1 MVYIEIA
8 QPERLKPT
16 SLSKLSAFVSF
27 EYDSNL
33 VSIIKSMGTRVYI
46 PDKKTW
52 EIPESAVP
60 MLMSRLRDYDVL
72 LRGEMRHETPES
84 HAQLP
89 SGFVFTT
96 KPYKHQMEG
105 VIYGLEHESFLLG
118 DDQGLG
124 KALSLSTLIYT
135 PTGAKTIKDIEVG
148 DKVFDDEGNIQTV
161 SNVYNHTDVQMYDIT
176 FSDGVVIRCCKDH
189 LWGIIDQGKYK
200 VVDTNWFLKEN
211 HLGVRRADALR
222 NKTNWNYYIPLCKPV
237 NFEVQDLPLDP
248 YLVGCLL
255 GDGSITG
262 TSVGFTTSDDFIVQ
276 ELNKILYPDYTLK
289 SSDSMQSIDY
299 NIIKTEMNE
308 DFGNPRKVNKIR
320 KALEDMAL
328 MGTNSH
334 SKFIPD
340 IFKFNSVE
348 NRISILQGLMDTDGY
363 ASEDNLTQ
371 YTTVSERLKD
381 DVRFLVESLG
391 GMARVSECDGAY
403 TLTIQLYDPTILF
416 RLPRKLNR
424 VKKRKFKPHRNIVK
438 IEEAGREDAKCISVT
453 GSSELYVCEHFV
465 VTHNTKEIIDLAMC
479 RKQTDGIKHCL
490 IICGINGNKYNW
502 ADEVKIH
509 SREDSWILGTRF
521 TKRPPIKMIEGSTKD
536 KMEDLNNIPHQF
548 FWITNIETLR
558 GGSFKENQGK
568 RTVTRFPIAEKIQE
582 LCDRGIIGM
591 IAFDEAHK
599 AKNPDSQQG
608 KALLSIDCK
617 GPKIPMSGTFVLNNP
632 LDLYL
637 PLKWAGFE
645 THSFY
650 AYKQHYCKMGGFGG
664 KEIVGYKNLDELR
677 SMVSKVMLRRVK
689 GDVLDLPP
697 KVHTIEWVDA
707 YPEQKSLYKDVRD
720 QVRDNID
727 KVKVHPDPLSEMLRL
742 RQVTGYPGILSST
755 VTKSAKMDRMEEL
768 VEDEVSVGGKAI
780 IFSNWSEMTN
790 VIRHKL
796 KKYNPAYITGEV
808 GSVQRMEEKDR
819 FQNDPN
825 CKVMIGTIGA
835 LGTGFTLTAAQLVIF
850 VDEPW
855 NRGIKDQAEDRA
867 HRIGT
872 RGTVRVVTILTRDTV
887 DEGVYNLVQKKGK
900 MADLLVDGKVDGKN
914 VDNVLSYLLTF
925 GG

>member
-1 MVYIEIA
+1 MVHIEIA
-8 QPERLKPT
+8 QSERLKPT

-72 LRGEMRHETPES
+72 LRGEMHHETPES
-84 HAQLP
+84 HARLP

-124 KALSLSTLIYT
+124 K
-135 PTGAKTIKDIEVG
+135 
-148 DKVFDDEGNIQTV
+148 
-161 SNVYNHTDVQMYDIT
+161 
-176 FSDGVVIRCCKDH
+176 
-189 LWGIIDQGKYK
+189 
-200 VVDTNWFLKEN
+200 
-211 HLGVRRADALR
+211 
-222 NKTNWNYYIPLCKPV
+222 
-237 NFEVQDLPLDP
+237 
-248 YLVGCLL
+248 
-255 GDGSITG
+255 
-262 TSVGFTTSDDFIVQ
+262 
-276 ELNKILYPDYTLK
+276 
-289 SSDSMQSIDY
+289 
-299 NIIKTEMNE
+299 
-308 DFGNPRKVNKIR
+308 
-320 KALEDMAL
+320 
-328 MGTNSH
+328 
-334 SKFIPD
+334 
-340 IFKFNSVE
+340 
-348 NRISILQGLMDTDGY
+348 
-363 ASEDNLTQ
+363 
-371 YTTVSERLKD
+371 
-381 DVRFLVESLG
+381 
-391 GMARVSECDGAY
+391 
-403 TLTIQLYDPTILF
+403 
-416 RLPRKLNR
+416 
-424 VKKRKFKPHRNIVK
+424 
-438 IEEAGREDAKCISVT
+438 
-453 GSSELYVCEHFV
+453 
-465 VTHNTKEIIDLAMC
+465 TKEIIDIAMC
-479 RKQTDGIKHCL
+479 RKQTDGLKHCL

-558 GGSFKENQGK
+558 GGSFKEKQGK

-650 AYKQHYCKMGGFGG
+650 AYKQHYCTMGGFGG

-768 VEDEVSVGGKAI
+768 VEEEVLVGGKAI

-790 VIRHKL
+790 VIRNKL

-819 FQNDPN
+819 FQNDPD

-872 RGTVRVVTILTRDTV
+872 RGTVRIVTILTRDTV

-914 VDNVLSYLLTF
+914 VDNVLSYLLNF

>member
-46 PDKKTW
+46 PEKKTW

-60 MLMSRLRDYDVL
+60 MLMSRLNDYDVL

-89 SGFVFTT
+89 PGFVFTT

-124 KALSLSTLIYT
+124 K
-135 PTGAKTIKDIEVG
+135 
-148 DKVFDDEGNIQTV
+148 
-161 SNVYNHTDVQMYDIT
+161 
-176 FSDGVVIRCCKDH
+176 
-189 LWGIIDQGKYK
+189 
-200 VVDTNWFLKEN
+200 
-211 HLGVRRADALR
+211 
-222 NKTNWNYYIPLCKPV
+222 
-237 NFEVQDLPLDP
+237 
-248 YLVGCLL
+248 
-255 GDGSITG
+255 
-262 TSVGFTTSDDFIVQ
+262 
-276 ELNKILYPDYTLK
+276 
-289 SSDSMQSIDY
+289 
-299 NIIKTEMNE
+299 
-308 DFGNPRKVNKIR
+308 
-320 KALEDMAL
+320 
-328 MGTNSH
+328 
-334 SKFIPD
+334 
-340 IFKFNSVE
+340 
-348 NRISILQGLMDTDGY
+348 
-363 ASEDNLTQ
+363 
-371 YTTVSERLKD
+371 
-381 DVRFLVESLG
+381 
-391 GMARVSECDGAY
+391 
-403 TLTIQLYDPTILF
+403 
-416 RLPRKLNR
+416 
-424 VKKRKFKPHRNIVK
+424 
-438 IEEAGREDAKCISVT
+438 
-453 GSSELYVCEHFV
+453 
-465 VTHNTKEIIDLAMC
+465 TKEIIDIAMC
-479 RKQTDGIKHCL
+479 RKQTDGLKHCL

-558 GGSFKENQGK
+558 GGSFKEKQGN

-582 LCDRGIIGM
+582 LCDKGIIGM

-637 PLKWAGFE
+637 PLRWAGFE

-707 YPEQKSLYKDVRD
+707 YPEQKSLYKEVRD

-768 VEDEVSVGGKAI
+768 VEDEVAVGGKAI

>member
-46 PDKKTW
+46 PEKKTW

-60 MLMSRLRDYDVL
+60 MLMSRLNDYDVL

-89 SGFVFTT
+89 PGFVFTT

-124 KALSLSTLIYT
+124 K
-135 PTGAKTIKDIEVG
+135 
-148 DKVFDDEGNIQTV
+148 
-161 SNVYNHTDVQMYDIT
+161 
-176 FSDGVVIRCCKDH
+176 
-189 LWGIIDQGKYK
+189 
-200 VVDTNWFLKEN
+200 
-211 HLGVRRADALR
+211 
-222 NKTNWNYYIPLCKPV
+222 
-237 NFEVQDLPLDP
+237 
-248 YLVGCLL
+248 
-255 GDGSITG
+255 
-262 TSVGFTTSDDFIVQ
+262 
-276 ELNKILYPDYTLK
+276 
-289 SSDSMQSIDY
+289 
-299 NIIKTEMNE
+299 
-308 DFGNPRKVNKIR
+308 
-320 KALEDMAL
+320 
-328 MGTNSH
+328 
-334 SKFIPD
+334 
-340 IFKFNSVE
+340 
-348 NRISILQGLMDTDGY
+348 
-363 ASEDNLTQ
+363 
-371 YTTVSERLKD
+371 
-381 DVRFLVESLG
+381 
-391 GMARVSECDGAY
+391 
-403 TLTIQLYDPTILF
+403 
-416 RLPRKLNR
+416 
-424 VKKRKFKPHRNIVK
+424 
-438 IEEAGREDAKCISVT
+438 
-453 GSSELYVCEHFV
+453 
-465 VTHNTKEIIDLAMC
+465 TKEIIDIAMC
-479 RKQTDGIKHCL
+479 RKQTDGLKHCL

-558 GGSFKENQGK
+558 GGSFKEKKGN
-568 RTVTRFPIAEKIQE
+568 RTVIRFPIAEKIQE
-582 LCDRGIIGM
+582 LCDKGIIGM

-637 PLKWAGFE
+637 PLRWAGFE

-707 YPEQKSLYKDVRD
+707 YPEQKSLYKEVRD

>member
-124 KALSLSTLIYT
+124 K
-135 PTGAKTIKDIEVG
+135 
-148 DKVFDDEGNIQTV
+148 
-161 SNVYNHTDVQMYDIT
+161 
-176 FSDGVVIRCCKDH
+176 
-189 LWGIIDQGKYK
+189 
-200 VVDTNWFLKEN
+200 
-211 HLGVRRADALR
+211 
-222 NKTNWNYYIPLCKPV
+222 
-237 NFEVQDLPLDP
+237 
-248 YLVGCLL
+248 
-255 GDGSITG
+255 
-262 TSVGFTTSDDFIVQ
+262 
-276 ELNKILYPDYTLK
+276 
-289 SSDSMQSIDY
+289 
-299 NIIKTEMNE
+299 
-308 DFGNPRKVNKIR
+308 
-320 KALEDMAL
+320 
-328 MGTNSH
+328 
-334 SKFIPD
+334 
-340 IFKFNSVE
+340 
-348 NRISILQGLMDTDGY
+348 
-363 ASEDNLTQ
+363 
-371 YTTVSERLKD
+371 
-381 DVRFLVESLG
+381 
-391 GMARVSECDGAY
+391 
-403 TLTIQLYDPTILF
+403 
-416 RLPRKLNR
+416 
-424 VKKRKFKPHRNIVK
+424 
-438 IEEAGREDAKCISVT
+438 
-453 GSSELYVCEHFV
+453 
-465 VTHNTKEIIDLAMC
+465 TKEIIDLAMC
-479 RKQTDGIKHCL
+479 RKQTDGLKHCL

-536 KMEDLNNIPHQF
+536 KMEDLNNVPHQF

-558 GGSFKENQGK
+558 GGSFKEKQGK
-568 RTVTRFPIAEKIQE
+568 RTVIRFPIAEKIQE
-582 LCDRGIIGM
+582 LCDKGIIGM

-608 KALLSIDCK
+608 RALLSIDCK

-637 PLKWAGFE
+637 PLRWSGFE

-650 AYKQHYCKMGGFGG
+650 AYKQHYCTMGGFGG

-768 VEDEVSVGGKAI
+768 VEEEVSVGGKAI

-872 RGTVRVVTILTRDTV
+872 RGTVRIVTILTRDTV

>member
-60 MLMSRLRDYDVL
+60 MLMSRLHDYDVL

-124 KALSLSTLIYT
+124 K
-135 PTGAKTIKDIEVG
+135 
-148 DKVFDDEGNIQTV
+148 
-161 SNVYNHTDVQMYDIT
+161 
-176 FSDGVVIRCCKDH
+176 
-189 LWGIIDQGKYK
+189 
-200 VVDTNWFLKEN
+200 
-211 HLGVRRADALR
+211 
-222 NKTNWNYYIPLCKPV
+222 
-237 NFEVQDLPLDP
+237 
-248 YLVGCLL
+248 
-255 GDGSITG
+255 
-262 TSVGFTTSDDFIVQ
+262 
-276 ELNKILYPDYTLK
+276 
-289 SSDSMQSIDY
+289 
-299 NIIKTEMNE
+299 
-308 DFGNPRKVNKIR
+308 
-320 KALEDMAL
+320 
-328 MGTNSH
+328 
-334 SKFIPD
+334 
-340 IFKFNSVE
+340 
-348 NRISILQGLMDTDGY
+348 
-363 ASEDNLTQ
+363 
-371 YTTVSERLKD
+371 
-381 DVRFLVESLG
+381 
-391 GMARVSECDGAY
+391 
-403 TLTIQLYDPTILF
+403 
-416 RLPRKLNR
+416 
-424 VKKRKFKPHRNIVK
+424 
-438 IEEAGREDAKCISVT
+438 
-453 GSSELYVCEHFV
+453 
-465 VTHNTKEIIDLAMC
+465 TKEIIDIAMC
-479 RKQTDGIKHCL
+479 RKQTDGLKHCL

-536 KMEDLNNIPHQF
+536 KMEDLNNVPHQF

-558 GGSFKENQGK
+558 GGSFKEKQGK
-568 RTVTRFPIAEKIQE
+568 RAVIRFPIAEKIQE
-582 LCDRGIIGM
+582 LCDKGIIGM

-637 PLKWAGFE
+637 PLRWSGFE

-768 VEDEVSVGGKAI
+768 VEEEVSVGGKAI

-872 RGTVRVVTILTRDTV
+872 RGTVRIVTILTRDTV

>member
-27 EYDSNL
+27 EYESNL

-60 MLMSRLRDYDVL
+60 MLMSRLHDYDVL

-124 KALSLSTLIYT
+124 K
-135 PTGAKTIKDIEVG
+135 
-148 DKVFDDEGNIQTV
+148 
-161 SNVYNHTDVQMYDIT
+161 
-176 FSDGVVIRCCKDH
+176 
-189 LWGIIDQGKYK
+189 
-200 VVDTNWFLKEN
+200 
-211 HLGVRRADALR
+211 
-222 NKTNWNYYIPLCKPV
+222 
-237 NFEVQDLPLDP
+237 
-248 YLVGCLL
+248 
-255 GDGSITG
+255 
-262 TSVGFTTSDDFIVQ
+262 
-276 ELNKILYPDYTLK
+276 
-289 SSDSMQSIDY
+289 
-299 NIIKTEMNE
+299 
-308 DFGNPRKVNKIR
+308 
-320 KALEDMAL
+320 
-328 MGTNSH
+328 
-334 SKFIPD
+334 
-340 IFKFNSVE
+340 
-348 NRISILQGLMDTDGY
+348 
-363 ASEDNLTQ
+363 
-371 YTTVSERLKD
+371 
-381 DVRFLVESLG
+381 
-391 GMARVSECDGAY
+391 
-403 TLTIQLYDPTILF
+403 
-416 RLPRKLNR
+416 
-424 VKKRKFKPHRNIVK
+424 
-438 IEEAGREDAKCISVT
+438 
-453 GSSELYVCEHFV
+453 
-465 VTHNTKEIIDLAMC
+465 TKEIIDLAMC
-479 RKQTDGIKHCL
+479 RKQTDGLKHCL

-502 ADEVKIH
+502 SDEVKIH

-536 KMEDLNNIPHQF
+536 KMEDLNNVPHQF

-558 GGSFKENQGK
+558 GGSFKEKQGK
-568 RTVTRFPIAEKIQE
+568 RTVIRFPIAEKIQE

-637 PLKWAGFE
+637 PLRWSGFE

-650 AYKQHYCKMGGFGG
+650 AYKQHYCTMGGFGG
-664 KEIVGYKNLDELR
+664 KEIIGYKNLDELR

-768 VEDEVSVGGKAI
+768 VEEEVSVGGKAI

-872 RGTVRVVTILTRDTV
+872 RGTVRIVTILTRDTV

>member
-27 EYDSNL
+27 EYESNL

-46 PDKKTW
+46 PEKKTW

-60 MLMSRLRDYDVL
+60 MLMSRLHDYDVL
-72 LRGEMRHETPES
+72 LRGEMRHEKPES

-105 VIYGLEHESFLLG
+105 LIYGLEHESFLLG

-124 KALSLSTLIYT
+124 K
-135 PTGAKTIKDIEVG
+135 
-148 DKVFDDEGNIQTV
+148 
-161 SNVYNHTDVQMYDIT
+161 
-176 FSDGVVIRCCKDH
+176 
-189 LWGIIDQGKYK
+189 
-200 VVDTNWFLKEN
+200 
-211 HLGVRRADALR
+211 
-222 NKTNWNYYIPLCKPV
+222 
-237 NFEVQDLPLDP
+237 
-248 YLVGCLL
+248 
-255 GDGSITG
+255 
-262 TSVGFTTSDDFIVQ
+262 
-276 ELNKILYPDYTLK
+276 
-289 SSDSMQSIDY
+289 
-299 NIIKTEMNE
+299 
-308 DFGNPRKVNKIR
+308 
-320 KALEDMAL
+320 
-328 MGTNSH
+328 
-334 SKFIPD
+334 
-340 IFKFNSVE
+340 
-348 NRISILQGLMDTDGY
+348 
-363 ASEDNLTQ
+363 
-371 YTTVSERLKD
+371 
-381 DVRFLVESLG
+381 
-391 GMARVSECDGAY
+391 
-403 TLTIQLYDPTILF
+403 
-416 RLPRKLNR
+416 
-424 VKKRKFKPHRNIVK
+424 
-438 IEEAGREDAKCISVT
+438 
-453 GSSELYVCEHFV
+453 
-465 VTHNTKEIIDLAMC
+465 TKEIIDLAMC
-479 RKQTDGIKHCL
+479 RKQTDGLKHCL

-509 SREDSWILGTRF
+509 SKEDSWILGTRF

-536 KMEDLNNIPHQF
+536 KLEDLNNIPHQF

-558 GGSFKENQGK
+558 GGSFKEKQGK
-568 RTVTRFPIAEKIQE
+568 RTVIRFPIAEKIQE
-582 LCDRGIIGM
+582 LCDKGIIGM

-720 QVRDNID
+720 QVRDSID

-768 VEDEVSVGGKAI
+768 VEEEVAVGGKAI
-780 IFSNWSEMTN
+780 IFSNWREMTN

-914 VDNVLSYLLTF
+914 VDDVLSYLLTF

>member
-27 EYDSNL
+27 EYESNL

-60 MLMSRLRDYDVL
+60 MLMSRLHDYDVL

-124 KALSLSTLIYT
+124 K
-135 PTGAKTIKDIEVG
+135 
-148 DKVFDDEGNIQTV
+148 
-161 SNVYNHTDVQMYDIT
+161 
-176 FSDGVVIRCCKDH
+176 
-189 LWGIIDQGKYK
+189 
-200 VVDTNWFLKEN
+200 
-211 HLGVRRADALR
+211 
-222 NKTNWNYYIPLCKPV
+222 
-237 NFEVQDLPLDP
+237 
-248 YLVGCLL
+248 
-255 GDGSITG
+255 
-262 TSVGFTTSDDFIVQ
+262 
-276 ELNKILYPDYTLK
+276 
-289 SSDSMQSIDY
+289 
-299 NIIKTEMNE
+299 
-308 DFGNPRKVNKIR
+308 
-320 KALEDMAL
+320 
-328 MGTNSH
+328 
-334 SKFIPD
+334 
-340 IFKFNSVE
+340 
-348 NRISILQGLMDTDGY
+348 
-363 ASEDNLTQ
+363 
-371 YTTVSERLKD
+371 
-381 DVRFLVESLG
+381 
-391 GMARVSECDGAY
+391 
-403 TLTIQLYDPTILF
+403 
-416 RLPRKLNR
+416 
-424 VKKRKFKPHRNIVK
+424 
-438 IEEAGREDAKCISVT
+438 
-453 GSSELYVCEHFV
+453 
-465 VTHNTKEIIDLAMC
+465 TKEIIDLAMC
-479 RKQTDGIKHCL
+479 RKQTDGLKHCL

-558 GGSFKENQGK
+558 GGSFKEKQGK
-568 RTVTRFPIAEKIQE
+568 RTVMRFPIAEKIQE

-637 PLKWAGFE
+637 PLRWSGFE

-707 YPEQKSLYKDVRD
+707 YSEQKSLYKDVRD

-768 VEDEVSVGGKAI
+768 VEEEVSVGGKAI

-872 RGTVRVVTILTRDTV
+872 RGTVRIVTILTRDTV

>member
-60 MLMSRLRDYDVL
+60 MLMSRLHDYDVL

-124 KALSLSTLIYT
+124 K
-135 PTGAKTIKDIEVG
+135 
-148 DKVFDDEGNIQTV
+148 
-161 SNVYNHTDVQMYDIT
+161 
-176 FSDGVVIRCCKDH
+176 
-189 LWGIIDQGKYK
+189 
-200 VVDTNWFLKEN
+200 
-211 HLGVRRADALR
+211 
-222 NKTNWNYYIPLCKPV
+222 
-237 NFEVQDLPLDP
+237 
-248 YLVGCLL
+248 
-255 GDGSITG
+255 
-262 TSVGFTTSDDFIVQ
+262 
-276 ELNKILYPDYTLK
+276 
-289 SSDSMQSIDY
+289 
-299 NIIKTEMNE
+299 
-308 DFGNPRKVNKIR
+308 
-320 KALEDMAL
+320 
-328 MGTNSH
+328 
-334 SKFIPD
+334 
-340 IFKFNSVE
+340 
-348 NRISILQGLMDTDGY
+348 
-363 ASEDNLTQ
+363 
-371 YTTVSERLKD
+371 
-381 DVRFLVESLG
+381 
-391 GMARVSECDGAY
+391 
-403 TLTIQLYDPTILF
+403 
-416 RLPRKLNR
+416 
-424 VKKRKFKPHRNIVK
+424 
-438 IEEAGREDAKCISVT
+438 
-453 GSSELYVCEHFV
+453 
-465 VTHNTKEIIDLAMC
+465 TKEIIDLAMC
-479 RKQTDGIKHCL
+479 RKQTDGLKHCL

-536 KMEDLNNIPHQF
+536 KMEDLNNVPHQF

-558 GGSFKENQGK
+558 GGSFKEKQGK
-568 RTVTRFPIAEKIQE
+568 RTVIRFPIAEKIQE

-608 KALLSIDCK
+608 RALLSIDCK

-637 PLKWAGFE
+637 PLRWSGFE

-790 VIRHKL
+790 VIRNKL

-872 RGTVRVVTILTRDTV
+872 RGTVRIVTILTRDTV

>member
-1 MVYIEIA
+1 
-8 QPERLKPT
+8 
-16 SLSKLSAFVSF
+16 
-27 EYDSNL
+27 
-33 VSIIKSMGTRVYI
+33 
-46 PDKKTW
+46 
-52 EIPESAVP
+52 
-60 MLMSRLRDYDVL
+60 
-72 LRGEMRHETPES
+72 
-84 HAQLP
+84 
-89 SGFVFTT
+89 
-96 KPYKHQMEG
+96 MEG

-118 DDQGLG
+118 DDQGMG
-124 KALSLSTLIYT
+124 K
-135 PTGAKTIKDIEVG
+135 
-148 DKVFDDEGNIQTV
+148 
-161 SNVYNHTDVQMYDIT
+161 
-176 FSDGVVIRCCKDH
+176 
-189 LWGIIDQGKYK
+189 
-200 VVDTNWFLKEN
+200 
-211 HLGVRRADALR
+211 
-222 NKTNWNYYIPLCKPV
+222 
-237 NFEVQDLPLDP
+237 
-248 YLVGCLL
+248 
-255 GDGSITG
+255 
-262 TSVGFTTSDDFIVQ
+262 
-276 ELNKILYPDYTLK
+276 
-289 SSDSMQSIDY
+289 
-299 NIIKTEMNE
+299 
-308 DFGNPRKVNKIR
+308 
-320 KALEDMAL
+320 
-328 MGTNSH
+328 
-334 SKFIPD
+334 
-340 IFKFNSVE
+340 
-348 NRISILQGLMDTDGY
+348 
-363 ASEDNLTQ
+363 
-371 YTTVSERLKD
+371 
-381 DVRFLVESLG
+381 
-391 GMARVSECDGAY
+391 
-403 TLTIQLYDPTILF
+403 
-416 RLPRKLNR
+416 
-424 VKKRKFKPHRNIVK
+424 
-438 IEEAGREDAKCISVT
+438 
-453 GSSELYVCEHFV
+453 
-465 VTHNTKEIIDLAMC
+465 TKELIDLAMC
-479 RKQTDGIKHCL
+479 RKQTDGLKHCL

-558 GGSFKENQGK
+558 GGSFKEKQGK

-650 AYKQHYCKMGGFGG
+650 AYKQHYCTMGGFGG

-707 YPEQKSLYKDVRD
+707 YPEQKALYKDVRD

-768 VEDEVSVGGKAI
+768 VEEEVLVGGKAI

-790 VIRHKL
+790 VIRNKL

-872 RGTVRVVTILTRDTV
+872 RGTVRIVTILTRDTV

-914 VDNVLSYLLTF
+914 VDNVLSYLLNF

>member
-1 MVYIEIA
+1 MVHIEIA
-8 QPERLKPT
+8 QPERLKST

-72 LRGEMRHETPES
+72 LRGEMHHETPES
-84 HAQLP
+84 HARLP

-124 KALSLSTLIYT
+124 K
-135 PTGAKTIKDIEVG
+135 
-148 DKVFDDEGNIQTV
+148 
-161 SNVYNHTDVQMYDIT
+161 
-176 FSDGVVIRCCKDH
+176 
-189 LWGIIDQGKYK
+189 
-200 VVDTNWFLKEN
+200 
-211 HLGVRRADALR
+211 
-222 NKTNWNYYIPLCKPV
+222 
-237 NFEVQDLPLDP
+237 
-248 YLVGCLL
+248 
-255 GDGSITG
+255 
-262 TSVGFTTSDDFIVQ
+262 
-276 ELNKILYPDYTLK
+276 
-289 SSDSMQSIDY
+289 
-299 NIIKTEMNE
+299 
-308 DFGNPRKVNKIR
+308 
-320 KALEDMAL
+320 
-328 MGTNSH
+328 
-334 SKFIPD
+334 
-340 IFKFNSVE
+340 
-348 NRISILQGLMDTDGY
+348 
-363 ASEDNLTQ
+363 
-371 YTTVSERLKD
+371 
-381 DVRFLVESLG
+381 
-391 GMARVSECDGAY
+391 
-403 TLTIQLYDPTILF
+403 
-416 RLPRKLNR
+416 
-424 VKKRKFKPHRNIVK
+424 
-438 IEEAGREDAKCISVT
+438 
-453 GSSELYVCEHFV
+453 
-465 VTHNTKEIIDLAMC
+465 TKEIIDIAMC
-479 RKQTDGIKHCL
+479 RKQTDGLKHCL

-558 GGSFKENQGK
+558 GGSFKEKQGK

-650 AYKQHYCKMGGFGG
+650 AYKQHYCTMGGFGG

-707 YPEQKSLYKDVRD
+707 YPEQKALYKDVRD

-768 VEDEVSVGGKAI
+768 VEEEVLVGGKAI

-790 VIRHKL
+790 VIRNKL

-872 RGTVRVVTILTRDTV
+872 RGTVRIVTILTRDTV

-914 VDNVLSYLLTF
+914 VDNVLSYLLNF

>member
-8 QPERLKPT
+8 QPERLKPA

-27 EYDSNL
+27 EYESNL

-52 EIPESAVP
+52 EIPDSAVP
-60 MLMSRLRDYDVL
+60 MLMRRLRDYDVL
-72 LRGEMRHETPES
+72 LRGEMRHETPQS

-124 KALSLSTLIYT
+124 K
-135 PTGAKTIKDIEVG
+135 
-148 DKVFDDEGNIQTV
+148 
-161 SNVYNHTDVQMYDIT
+161 
-176 FSDGVVIRCCKDH
+176 
-189 LWGIIDQGKYK
+189 
-200 VVDTNWFLKEN
+200 
-211 HLGVRRADALR
+211 
-222 NKTNWNYYIPLCKPV
+222 
-237 NFEVQDLPLDP
+237 
-248 YLVGCLL
+248 
-255 GDGSITG
+255 
-262 TSVGFTTSDDFIVQ
+262 
-276 ELNKILYPDYTLK
+276 
-289 SSDSMQSIDY
+289 
-299 NIIKTEMNE
+299 
-308 DFGNPRKVNKIR
+308 
-320 KALEDMAL
+320 
-328 MGTNSH
+328 
-334 SKFIPD
+334 
-340 IFKFNSVE
+340 
-348 NRISILQGLMDTDGY
+348 
-363 ASEDNLTQ
+363 
-371 YTTVSERLKD
+371 
-381 DVRFLVESLG
+381 
-391 GMARVSECDGAY
+391 
-403 TLTIQLYDPTILF
+403 
-416 RLPRKLNR
+416 
-424 VKKRKFKPHRNIVK
+424 
-438 IEEAGREDAKCISVT
+438 
-453 GSSELYVCEHFV
+453 
-465 VTHNTKEIIDLAMC
+465 TKEIIDIAMC
-479 RKQTDGIKHCL
+479 RKQTDGLKHCL

-558 GGSFKENQGK
+558 GGSFKEKQGK
-568 RTVTRFPIAEKIQE
+568 RTVMRFPIAEKIQE
-582 LCDRGIIGM
+582 LCDKGIIGM

-637 PLKWAGFE
+637 PLRWSGFE

>member
-60 MLMSRLRDYDVL
+60 MLMSRLHDYDVL

-89 SGFVFTT
+89 SGFMFTT

-124 KALSLSTLIYT
+124 K
-135 PTGAKTIKDIEVG
+135 
-148 DKVFDDEGNIQTV
+148 
-161 SNVYNHTDVQMYDIT
+161 
-176 FSDGVVIRCCKDH
+176 
-189 LWGIIDQGKYK
+189 
-200 VVDTNWFLKEN
+200 
-211 HLGVRRADALR
+211 
-222 NKTNWNYYIPLCKPV
+222 
-237 NFEVQDLPLDP
+237 
-248 YLVGCLL
+248 
-255 GDGSITG
+255 
-262 TSVGFTTSDDFIVQ
+262 
-276 ELNKILYPDYTLK
+276 
-289 SSDSMQSIDY
+289 
-299 NIIKTEMNE
+299 
-308 DFGNPRKVNKIR
+308 
-320 KALEDMAL
+320 
-328 MGTNSH
+328 
-334 SKFIPD
+334 
-340 IFKFNSVE
+340 
-348 NRISILQGLMDTDGY
+348 
-363 ASEDNLTQ
+363 
-371 YTTVSERLKD
+371 
-381 DVRFLVESLG
+381 
-391 GMARVSECDGAY
+391 
-403 TLTIQLYDPTILF
+403 
-416 RLPRKLNR
+416 
-424 VKKRKFKPHRNIVK
+424 
-438 IEEAGREDAKCISVT
+438 
-453 GSSELYVCEHFV
+453 
-465 VTHNTKEIIDLAMC
+465 TKEIIDIAMC

-509 SREDSWILGTRF
+509 SKEDSWILGTRF

-536 KMEDLNNIPHQF
+536 KMEDLNNIPCQF

-558 GGSFKENQGK
+558 GGSFKEKQGK
-568 RTVTRFPIAEKIQE
+568 RTVMRFPIAEKIQE
-582 LCDRGIIGM
+582 LCDKGIIGM

-768 VEDEVSVGGKAI
+768 VEEEVAVGGKAI

-872 RGTVRVVTILTRDTV
+872 RGTVRIVTILTRDTV

>member
-1 MVYIEIA
+1 MVHIEIA

-60 MLMSRLRDYDVL
+60 MLMSRLHDYDVL

-89 SGFVFTT
+89 PGFVFTT

-105 VIYGLEHESFLLG
+105 LIYGLEHESFLLG
-118 DDQGLG
+118 DDQGMG
-124 KALSLSTLIYT
+124 K
-135 PTGAKTIKDIEVG
+135 
-148 DKVFDDEGNIQTV
+148 
-161 SNVYNHTDVQMYDIT
+161 
-176 FSDGVVIRCCKDH
+176 
-189 LWGIIDQGKYK
+189 
-200 VVDTNWFLKEN
+200 
-211 HLGVRRADALR
+211 
-222 NKTNWNYYIPLCKPV
+222 
-237 NFEVQDLPLDP
+237 
-248 YLVGCLL
+248 
-255 GDGSITG
+255 
-262 TSVGFTTSDDFIVQ
+262 
-276 ELNKILYPDYTLK
+276 
-289 SSDSMQSIDY
+289 
-299 NIIKTEMNE
+299 
-308 DFGNPRKVNKIR
+308 
-320 KALEDMAL
+320 
-328 MGTNSH
+328 
-334 SKFIPD
+334 
-340 IFKFNSVE
+340 
-348 NRISILQGLMDTDGY
+348 
-363 ASEDNLTQ
+363 
-371 YTTVSERLKD
+371 
-381 DVRFLVESLG
+381 
-391 GMARVSECDGAY
+391 
-403 TLTIQLYDPTILF
+403 
-416 RLPRKLNR
+416 
-424 VKKRKFKPHRNIVK
+424 
-438 IEEAGREDAKCISVT
+438 
-453 GSSELYVCEHFV
+453 
-465 VTHNTKEIIDLAMC
+465 TKELIDLAMC
-479 RKQTDGIKHCL
+479 RKQTDGLKHCL

-558 GGSFKENQGK
+558 GGSFKEKQGK
-568 RTVTRFPIAEKIQE
+568 RTVIRFPIAEKIQE
-582 LCDRGIIGM
+582 LCDNGIIGM

-608 KALLSIDCK
+608 KALLSIDCR

-768 VEDEVSVGGKAI
+768 VEEEVSVGGKAI

>member
-27 EYDSNL
+27 EYESNL

-60 MLMSRLRDYDVL
+60 MLMSRLHDYNVL

-124 KALSLSTLIYT
+124 K
-135 PTGAKTIKDIEVG
+135 
-148 DKVFDDEGNIQTV
+148 
-161 SNVYNHTDVQMYDIT
+161 
-176 FSDGVVIRCCKDH
+176 
-189 LWGIIDQGKYK
+189 
-200 VVDTNWFLKEN
+200 
-211 HLGVRRADALR
+211 
-222 NKTNWNYYIPLCKPV
+222 
-237 NFEVQDLPLDP
+237 
-248 YLVGCLL
+248 
-255 GDGSITG
+255 
-262 TSVGFTTSDDFIVQ
+262 
-276 ELNKILYPDYTLK
+276 
-289 SSDSMQSIDY
+289 
-299 NIIKTEMNE
+299 
-308 DFGNPRKVNKIR
+308 
-320 KALEDMAL
+320 
-328 MGTNSH
+328 
-334 SKFIPD
+334 
-340 IFKFNSVE
+340 
-348 NRISILQGLMDTDGY
+348 
-363 ASEDNLTQ
+363 
-371 YTTVSERLKD
+371 
-381 DVRFLVESLG
+381 
-391 GMARVSECDGAY
+391 
-403 TLTIQLYDPTILF
+403 
-416 RLPRKLNR
+416 
-424 VKKRKFKPHRNIVK
+424 
-438 IEEAGREDAKCISVT
+438 
-453 GSSELYVCEHFV
+453 
-465 VTHNTKEIIDLAMC
+465 TKEIIDLAMC
-479 RKQTDGIKHCL
+479 RKQTDGLKHCL

-536 KMEDLNNIPHQF
+536 KMEDLNNVPHQF

-558 GGSFKENQGK
+558 GGSFKEKQGK
-568 RTVTRFPIAEKIQE
+568 RTVIRFPIAEKIQE

-637 PLKWAGFE
+637 PLKWSGFE

-768 VEDEVSVGGKAI
+768 VEEEVAVGGKAI
-780 IFSNWSEMTN
+780 IFSNWSEITN

-872 RGTVRVVTILTRDTV
+872 RGTVRIVTILTRDTV

>member
-1 MVYIEIA
+1 MVHIEIA

-60 MLMSRLRDYDVL
+60 MLMSRLHDYDVL

-124 KALSLSTLIYT
+124 K
-135 PTGAKTIKDIEVG
+135 
-148 DKVFDDEGNIQTV
+148 
-161 SNVYNHTDVQMYDIT
+161 
-176 FSDGVVIRCCKDH
+176 
-189 LWGIIDQGKYK
+189 
-200 VVDTNWFLKEN
+200 
-211 HLGVRRADALR
+211 
-222 NKTNWNYYIPLCKPV
+222 
-237 NFEVQDLPLDP
+237 
-248 YLVGCLL
+248 
-255 GDGSITG
+255 
-262 TSVGFTTSDDFIVQ
+262 
-276 ELNKILYPDYTLK
+276 
-289 SSDSMQSIDY
+289 
-299 NIIKTEMNE
+299 
-308 DFGNPRKVNKIR
+308 
-320 KALEDMAL
+320 
-328 MGTNSH
+328 
-334 SKFIPD
+334 
-340 IFKFNSVE
+340 
-348 NRISILQGLMDTDGY
+348 
-363 ASEDNLTQ
+363 
-371 YTTVSERLKD
+371 
-381 DVRFLVESLG
+381 
-391 GMARVSECDGAY
+391 
-403 TLTIQLYDPTILF
+403 
-416 RLPRKLNR
+416 
-424 VKKRKFKPHRNIVK
+424 
-438 IEEAGREDAKCISVT
+438 
-453 GSSELYVCEHFV
+453 
-465 VTHNTKEIIDLAMC
+465 TKEIIDLAMC
-479 RKQTDGIKHCL
+479 RKQTDGLKHCL

-536 KMEDLNNIPHQF
+536 KMEDLNNVPHQF

-558 GGSFKENQGK
+558 GGSFKEKQGK
-568 RTVTRFPIAEKIQE
+568 RTVIRFPIAEKIQE

-637 PLKWAGFE
+637 PLRWSGFE

-872 RGTVRVVTILTRDTV
+872 RGTVRIVTILTRDTV

>member
-46 PDKKTW
+46 PEKKTW

-60 MLMSRLRDYDVL
+60 MLMSRLREYDVL

-124 KALSLSTLIYT
+124 K
-135 PTGAKTIKDIEVG
+135 
-148 DKVFDDEGNIQTV
+148 
-161 SNVYNHTDVQMYDIT
+161 
-176 FSDGVVIRCCKDH
+176 
-189 LWGIIDQGKYK
+189 
-200 VVDTNWFLKEN
+200 
-211 HLGVRRADALR
+211 
-222 NKTNWNYYIPLCKPV
+222 
-237 NFEVQDLPLDP
+237 
-248 YLVGCLL
+248 
-255 GDGSITG
+255 
-262 TSVGFTTSDDFIVQ
+262 
-276 ELNKILYPDYTLK
+276 
-289 SSDSMQSIDY
+289 
-299 NIIKTEMNE
+299 
-308 DFGNPRKVNKIR
+308 
-320 KALEDMAL
+320 
-328 MGTNSH
+328 
-334 SKFIPD
+334 
-340 IFKFNSVE
+340 
-348 NRISILQGLMDTDGY
+348 
-363 ASEDNLTQ
+363 
-371 YTTVSERLKD
+371 
-381 DVRFLVESLG
+381 
-391 GMARVSECDGAY
+391 
-403 TLTIQLYDPTILF
+403 
-416 RLPRKLNR
+416 
-424 VKKRKFKPHRNIVK
+424 
-438 IEEAGREDAKCISVT
+438 
-453 GSSELYVCEHFV
+453 
-465 VTHNTKEIIDLAMC
+465 TKEIIDIAMC
-479 RKQTDGIKHCL
+479 RKQTDGLKHCL

-521 TKRPPIKMIEGSTKD
+521 TKRPPIKIIEGSTKD

-558 GGSFKENQGK
+558 GGSFKEKQGK
-568 RTVTRFPIAEKIQE
+568 RTVIRFPIAEKIQE

-599 AKNPDSQQG
+599 AKNPDSKQG

-637 PLKWAGFE
+637 PLRWAGFE

-768 VEDEVSVGGKAI
+768 VEDEVAVGGKAI

-808 GSVQRMEEKDR
+808 GSVQRIEEKDR

>member
-27 EYDSNL
+27 EYESNL

-46 PDKKTW
+46 PNKKTW

-60 MLMSRLRDYDVL
+60 MLMSRLHDYDVL
-72 LRGEMRHETPES
+72 LRGEMHHETPES

-124 KALSLSTLIYT
+124 K
-135 PTGAKTIKDIEVG
+135 
-148 DKVFDDEGNIQTV
+148 
-161 SNVYNHTDVQMYDIT
+161 
-176 FSDGVVIRCCKDH
+176 
-189 LWGIIDQGKYK
+189 
-200 VVDTNWFLKEN
+200 
-211 HLGVRRADALR
+211 
-222 NKTNWNYYIPLCKPV
+222 
-237 NFEVQDLPLDP
+237 
-248 YLVGCLL
+248 
-255 GDGSITG
+255 
-262 TSVGFTTSDDFIVQ
+262 
-276 ELNKILYPDYTLK
+276 
-289 SSDSMQSIDY
+289 
-299 NIIKTEMNE
+299 
-308 DFGNPRKVNKIR
+308 
-320 KALEDMAL
+320 
-328 MGTNSH
+328 
-334 SKFIPD
+334 
-340 IFKFNSVE
+340 
-348 NRISILQGLMDTDGY
+348 
-363 ASEDNLTQ
+363 
-371 YTTVSERLKD
+371 
-381 DVRFLVESLG
+381 
-391 GMARVSECDGAY
+391 
-403 TLTIQLYDPTILF
+403 
-416 RLPRKLNR
+416 
-424 VKKRKFKPHRNIVK
+424 
-438 IEEAGREDAKCISVT
+438 
-453 GSSELYVCEHFV
+453 
-465 VTHNTKEIIDLAMC
+465 TKEIIDLAMC
-479 RKQTDGIKHCL
+479 RKQTDGLKHCL

-558 GGSFKENQGK
+558 GGSFKEKQGK
-568 RTVTRFPIAEKIQE
+568 RTVIRFPIAEKIQE
-582 LCDRGIIGM
+582 LCDKGIIGM

-637 PLKWAGFE
+637 PLKWSGFE

-650 AYKQHYCKMGGFGG
+650 AYKQHYCTMGGFGG
-664 KEIVGYKNLDELR
+664 KEIVGYKNLDDLR

-768 VEDEVSVGGKAI
+768 VEEEVAVGGKAI

-808 GSVQRMEEKDR
+808 GSVQRMEEKDK

-872 RGTVRVVTILTRDTV
+872 RGTVRIVTILTRDTV

>member
-27 EYDSNL
+27 EYESNL

-46 PDKKTW
+46 PDKRTW

-60 MLMSRLRDYDVL
+60 MLMSRLHDYDVL
-72 LRGEMRHETPES
+72 LRGEMRHETPKS

-124 KALSLSTLIYT
+124 K
-135 PTGAKTIKDIEVG
+135 
-148 DKVFDDEGNIQTV
+148 
-161 SNVYNHTDVQMYDIT
+161 
-176 FSDGVVIRCCKDH
+176 
-189 LWGIIDQGKYK
+189 
-200 VVDTNWFLKEN
+200 
-211 HLGVRRADALR
+211 
-222 NKTNWNYYIPLCKPV
+222 
-237 NFEVQDLPLDP
+237 
-248 YLVGCLL
+248 
-255 GDGSITG
+255 
-262 TSVGFTTSDDFIVQ
+262 
-276 ELNKILYPDYTLK
+276 
-289 SSDSMQSIDY
+289 
-299 NIIKTEMNE
+299 
-308 DFGNPRKVNKIR
+308 
-320 KALEDMAL
+320 
-328 MGTNSH
+328 
-334 SKFIPD
+334 
-340 IFKFNSVE
+340 
-348 NRISILQGLMDTDGY
+348 
-363 ASEDNLTQ
+363 
-371 YTTVSERLKD
+371 
-381 DVRFLVESLG
+381 
-391 GMARVSECDGAY
+391 
-403 TLTIQLYDPTILF
+403 
-416 RLPRKLNR
+416 
-424 VKKRKFKPHRNIVK
+424 
-438 IEEAGREDAKCISVT
+438 
-453 GSSELYVCEHFV
+453 
-465 VTHNTKEIIDLAMC
+465 TKEIIDLAMC
-479 RKQTDGIKHCL
+479 RKQTDGLKHCL

-536 KMEDLNNIPHQF
+536 KMEDLNNVPHQF

-558 GGSFKENQGK
+558 GGSFKEKQGK
-568 RTVTRFPIAEKIQE
+568 RTVIRFPIAEKIQE

-637 PLKWAGFE
+637 PLRWSGFE

-872 RGTVRVVTILTRDTV
+872 RGTVRIVTILTRDTV

>member
-60 MLMSRLRDYDVL
+60 MLMSRLHDYDVL
-72 LRGEMRHETPES
+72 LRGEMRHETPEY

-89 SGFVFTT
+89 SGFMFTT

-124 KALSLSTLIYT
+124 K
-135 PTGAKTIKDIEVG
+135 
-148 DKVFDDEGNIQTV
+148 
-161 SNVYNHTDVQMYDIT
+161 
-176 FSDGVVIRCCKDH
+176 
-189 LWGIIDQGKYK
+189 
-200 VVDTNWFLKEN
+200 
-211 HLGVRRADALR
+211 
-222 NKTNWNYYIPLCKPV
+222 
-237 NFEVQDLPLDP
+237 
-248 YLVGCLL
+248 
-255 GDGSITG
+255 
-262 TSVGFTTSDDFIVQ
+262 
-276 ELNKILYPDYTLK
+276 
-289 SSDSMQSIDY
+289 
-299 NIIKTEMNE
+299 
-308 DFGNPRKVNKIR
+308 
-320 KALEDMAL
+320 
-328 MGTNSH
+328 
-334 SKFIPD
+334 
-340 IFKFNSVE
+340 
-348 NRISILQGLMDTDGY
+348 
-363 ASEDNLTQ
+363 
-371 YTTVSERLKD
+371 
-381 DVRFLVESLG
+381 
-391 GMARVSECDGAY
+391 
-403 TLTIQLYDPTILF
+403 
-416 RLPRKLNR
+416 
-424 VKKRKFKPHRNIVK
+424 
-438 IEEAGREDAKCISVT
+438 
-453 GSSELYVCEHFV
+453 
-465 VTHNTKEIIDLAMC
+465 TKEIIDIAMC

-509 SREDSWILGTRF
+509 SKEDSWILGTRF

-536 KMEDLNNIPHQF
+536 KMEDLNNIPCQF

-558 GGSFKENQGK
+558 GGSFKEKQGK
-568 RTVTRFPIAEKIQE
+568 RTVIRFPIAEKIQE
-582 LCDRGIIGM
+582 LCDKGIIGM

-650 AYKQHYCKMGGFGG
+650 AYKQHYCTMGGFGG

-742 RQVTGYPGILSST
+742 RQVTGYPGIISST

-768 VEDEVSVGGKAI
+768 VEEEVSVGGKAI

-872 RGTVRVVTILTRDTV
+872 RGTVRIVTILTRDTV

>member
-46 PDKKTW
+46 PEKKTW

-60 MLMSRLRDYDVL
+60 MLMSRLHDYDVL
-72 LRGEMRHETPES
+72 LRGEMHHETPES

-124 KALSLSTLIYT
+124 K
-135 PTGAKTIKDIEVG
+135 
-148 DKVFDDEGNIQTV
+148 
-161 SNVYNHTDVQMYDIT
+161 
-176 FSDGVVIRCCKDH
+176 
-189 LWGIIDQGKYK
+189 
-200 VVDTNWFLKEN
+200 
-211 HLGVRRADALR
+211 
-222 NKTNWNYYIPLCKPV
+222 
-237 NFEVQDLPLDP
+237 
-248 YLVGCLL
+248 
-255 GDGSITG
+255 
-262 TSVGFTTSDDFIVQ
+262 
-276 ELNKILYPDYTLK
+276 
-289 SSDSMQSIDY
+289 
-299 NIIKTEMNE
+299 
-308 DFGNPRKVNKIR
+308 
-320 KALEDMAL
+320 
-328 MGTNSH
+328 
-334 SKFIPD
+334 
-340 IFKFNSVE
+340 
-348 NRISILQGLMDTDGY
+348 
-363 ASEDNLTQ
+363 
-371 YTTVSERLKD
+371 
-381 DVRFLVESLG
+381 
-391 GMARVSECDGAY
+391 
-403 TLTIQLYDPTILF
+403 
-416 RLPRKLNR
+416 
-424 VKKRKFKPHRNIVK
+424 
-438 IEEAGREDAKCISVT
+438 
-453 GSSELYVCEHFV
+453 
-465 VTHNTKEIIDLAMC
+465 TKEIIDIAMC
-479 RKQTDGIKHCL
+479 RKQTDGLKHCL

-558 GGSFKENQGK
+558 GGSFKEKQGK
-568 RTVTRFPIAEKIQE
+568 RTVIRFPIAEKIQE
-582 LCDRGIIGM
+582 LCDKGIIGM

-790 VIRHKL
+790 VIRNKL

-872 RGTVRVVTILTRDTV
+872 RGTVRIVTILTRDTV

>member
-46 PDKKTW
+46 PEKKTW

-60 MLMSRLRDYDVL
+60 MLMSRLHDYDVL
-72 LRGEMRHETPES
+72 LRGEMHHETPES

-105 VIYGLEHESFLLG
+105 LIYGLEHESFLLG

-124 KALSLSTLIYT
+124 K
-135 PTGAKTIKDIEVG
+135 
-148 DKVFDDEGNIQTV
+148 
-161 SNVYNHTDVQMYDIT
+161 
-176 FSDGVVIRCCKDH
+176 
-189 LWGIIDQGKYK
+189 
-200 VVDTNWFLKEN
+200 
-211 HLGVRRADALR
+211 
-222 NKTNWNYYIPLCKPV
+222 
-237 NFEVQDLPLDP
+237 
-248 YLVGCLL
+248 
-255 GDGSITG
+255 
-262 TSVGFTTSDDFIVQ
+262 
-276 ELNKILYPDYTLK
+276 
-289 SSDSMQSIDY
+289 
-299 NIIKTEMNE
+299 
-308 DFGNPRKVNKIR
+308 
-320 KALEDMAL
+320 
-328 MGTNSH
+328 
-334 SKFIPD
+334 
-340 IFKFNSVE
+340 
-348 NRISILQGLMDTDGY
+348 
-363 ASEDNLTQ
+363 
-371 YTTVSERLKD
+371 
-381 DVRFLVESLG
+381 
-391 GMARVSECDGAY
+391 
-403 TLTIQLYDPTILF
+403 
-416 RLPRKLNR
+416 
-424 VKKRKFKPHRNIVK
+424 
-438 IEEAGREDAKCISVT
+438 
-453 GSSELYVCEHFV
+453 
-465 VTHNTKEIIDLAMC
+465 TKEIIDLAMC
-479 RKQTDGIKHCL
+479 RKQTDGLKHCL

-509 SREDSWILGTRF
+509 SKEDSWILGTRF

-536 KMEDLNNIPHQF
+536 KLEDLNNIPHQF

-558 GGSFKENQGK
+558 GGSFKEKQGK
-568 RTVTRFPIAEKIQE
+568 RTVIRFPIAEKIQE
-582 LCDRGIIGM
+582 LCDKGIIGM

-768 VEDEVSVGGKAI
+768 VEEEVAVGGKAI

-914 VDNVLSYLLTF
+914 VDDVLSYLLTF

>member
-1 MVYIEIA
+1 MVHIEIA

-72 LRGEMRHETPES
+72 LRGEMHHETPES
-84 HAQLP
+84 HARLP

-124 KALSLSTLIYT
+124 K
-135 PTGAKTIKDIEVG
+135 
-148 DKVFDDEGNIQTV
+148 
-161 SNVYNHTDVQMYDIT
+161 
-176 FSDGVVIRCCKDH
+176 
-189 LWGIIDQGKYK
+189 
-200 VVDTNWFLKEN
+200 
-211 HLGVRRADALR
+211 
-222 NKTNWNYYIPLCKPV
+222 
-237 NFEVQDLPLDP
+237 
-248 YLVGCLL
+248 
-255 GDGSITG
+255 
-262 TSVGFTTSDDFIVQ
+262 
-276 ELNKILYPDYTLK
+276 
-289 SSDSMQSIDY
+289 
-299 NIIKTEMNE
+299 
-308 DFGNPRKVNKIR
+308 
-320 KALEDMAL
+320 
-328 MGTNSH
+328 
-334 SKFIPD
+334 
-340 IFKFNSVE
+340 
-348 NRISILQGLMDTDGY
+348 
-363 ASEDNLTQ
+363 
-371 YTTVSERLKD
+371 
-381 DVRFLVESLG
+381 
-391 GMARVSECDGAY
+391 
-403 TLTIQLYDPTILF
+403 
-416 RLPRKLNR
+416 
-424 VKKRKFKPHRNIVK
+424 
-438 IEEAGREDAKCISVT
+438 
-453 GSSELYVCEHFV
+453 
-465 VTHNTKEIIDLAMC
+465 TKEIIDIAMC
-479 RKQTDGIKHCL
+479 RKQTDGLKHCL

-558 GGSFKENQGK
+558 GGSFKEKQGK

-637 PLKWAGFE
+637 PLRWAGFE

-677 SMVSKVMLRRVK
+677 SMVSKVILRRVK

-768 VEDEVSVGGKAI
+768 VEDEVAVGGKAI

-914 VDNVLSYLLTF
+914 VDDVLSYLLTF

>member
-27 EYDSNL
+27 EYESNL

-60 MLMSRLRDYDVL
+60 MLMSRLHDYDVL

-124 KALSLSTLIYT
+124 K
-135 PTGAKTIKDIEVG
+135 
-148 DKVFDDEGNIQTV
+148 
-161 SNVYNHTDVQMYDIT
+161 
-176 FSDGVVIRCCKDH
+176 
-189 LWGIIDQGKYK
+189 
-200 VVDTNWFLKEN
+200 
-211 HLGVRRADALR
+211 
-222 NKTNWNYYIPLCKPV
+222 
-237 NFEVQDLPLDP
+237 
-248 YLVGCLL
+248 
-255 GDGSITG
+255 
-262 TSVGFTTSDDFIVQ
+262 
-276 ELNKILYPDYTLK
+276 
-289 SSDSMQSIDY
+289 
-299 NIIKTEMNE
+299 
-308 DFGNPRKVNKIR
+308 
-320 KALEDMAL
+320 
-328 MGTNSH
+328 
-334 SKFIPD
+334 
-340 IFKFNSVE
+340 
-348 NRISILQGLMDTDGY
+348 
-363 ASEDNLTQ
+363 
-371 YTTVSERLKD
+371 
-381 DVRFLVESLG
+381 
-391 GMARVSECDGAY
+391 
-403 TLTIQLYDPTILF
+403 
-416 RLPRKLNR
+416 
-424 VKKRKFKPHRNIVK
+424 
-438 IEEAGREDAKCISVT
+438 
-453 GSSELYVCEHFV
+453 
-465 VTHNTKEIIDLAMC
+465 TKEIIDLAMC
-479 RKQTDGIKHCL
+479 RKQTDGLKHCL

-536 KMEDLNNIPHQF
+536 KMEDLNNVPHQF

-558 GGSFKENQGK
+558 GGSFKEKQGK
-568 RTVTRFPIAEKIQE
+568 RTVIRFPIAEKIQE

-637 PLKWAGFE
+637 PLRWSGFE

-872 RGTVRVVTILTRDTV
+872 RGTVRIVTILTRDTV

>member
-27 EYDSNL
+27 EYESNL

-60 MLMSRLRDYDVL
+60 MLMSRLHDYDVL

-124 KALSLSTLIYT
+124 K
-135 PTGAKTIKDIEVG
+135 
-148 DKVFDDEGNIQTV
+148 
-161 SNVYNHTDVQMYDIT
+161 
-176 FSDGVVIRCCKDH
+176 
-189 LWGIIDQGKYK
+189 
-200 VVDTNWFLKEN
+200 
-211 HLGVRRADALR
+211 
-222 NKTNWNYYIPLCKPV
+222 
-237 NFEVQDLPLDP
+237 
-248 YLVGCLL
+248 
-255 GDGSITG
+255 
-262 TSVGFTTSDDFIVQ
+262 
-276 ELNKILYPDYTLK
+276 
-289 SSDSMQSIDY
+289 
-299 NIIKTEMNE
+299 
-308 DFGNPRKVNKIR
+308 
-320 KALEDMAL
+320 
-328 MGTNSH
+328 
-334 SKFIPD
+334 
-340 IFKFNSVE
+340 
-348 NRISILQGLMDTDGY
+348 
-363 ASEDNLTQ
+363 
-371 YTTVSERLKD
+371 
-381 DVRFLVESLG
+381 
-391 GMARVSECDGAY
+391 
-403 TLTIQLYDPTILF
+403 
-416 RLPRKLNR
+416 
-424 VKKRKFKPHRNIVK
+424 
-438 IEEAGREDAKCISVT
+438 
-453 GSSELYVCEHFV
+453 
-465 VTHNTKEIIDLAMC
+465 TKEIIDLAMC
-479 RKQTDGIKHCL
+479 RKQTDGLKHCL

-558 GGSFKENQGK
+558 GGSFKEKQGK
-568 RTVTRFPIAEKIQE
+568 RTVIRFPIAEKIQE

-637 PLKWAGFE
+637 PLRWSGFE

-790 VIRHKL
+790 VIWHKL

-872 RGTVRVVTILTRDTV
+872 RGTVRIVTILTRDTV

>member
-60 MLMSRLRDYDVL
+60 MLMSRLHDYDVL
-72 LRGEMRHETPES
+72 LRGKMRHETPES

-89 SGFVFTT
+89 SGFMFTT

-124 KALSLSTLIYT
+124 K
-135 PTGAKTIKDIEVG
+135 
-148 DKVFDDEGNIQTV
+148 
-161 SNVYNHTDVQMYDIT
+161 
-176 FSDGVVIRCCKDH
+176 
-189 LWGIIDQGKYK
+189 
-200 VVDTNWFLKEN
+200 
-211 HLGVRRADALR
+211 
-222 NKTNWNYYIPLCKPV
+222 
-237 NFEVQDLPLDP
+237 
-248 YLVGCLL
+248 
-255 GDGSITG
+255 
-262 TSVGFTTSDDFIVQ
+262 
-276 ELNKILYPDYTLK
+276 
-289 SSDSMQSIDY
+289 
-299 NIIKTEMNE
+299 
-308 DFGNPRKVNKIR
+308 
-320 KALEDMAL
+320 
-328 MGTNSH
+328 
-334 SKFIPD
+334 
-340 IFKFNSVE
+340 
-348 NRISILQGLMDTDGY
+348 
-363 ASEDNLTQ
+363 
-371 YTTVSERLKD
+371 
-381 DVRFLVESLG
+381 
-391 GMARVSECDGAY
+391 
-403 TLTIQLYDPTILF
+403 
-416 RLPRKLNR
+416 
-424 VKKRKFKPHRNIVK
+424 
-438 IEEAGREDAKCISVT
+438 
-453 GSSELYVCEHFV
+453 
-465 VTHNTKEIIDLAMC
+465 TKEIIDIAMC

-509 SREDSWILGTRF
+509 SKEDSWILGTRF

-536 KMEDLNNIPHQF
+536 KMEDLNNIPCQF

-558 GGSFKENQGK
+558 GGSFKEKQGK
-568 RTVTRFPIAEKIQE
+568 RTVMRFPIAEKIQE

-637 PLKWAGFE
+637 PLRWAGFE

-650 AYKQHYCKMGGFGG
+650 AYKQHYCTMGGFGG

-689 GDVLDLPP
+689 GDVIDLPP

-768 VEDEVSVGGKAI
+768 VEEEVSVGGKAI

>member
-46 PDKKTW
+46 PEKKTW

-60 MLMSRLRDYDVL
+60 MLMSRLHDYDVL

-124 KALSLSTLIYT
+124 K
-135 PTGAKTIKDIEVG
+135 
-148 DKVFDDEGNIQTV
+148 
-161 SNVYNHTDVQMYDIT
+161 
-176 FSDGVVIRCCKDH
+176 
-189 LWGIIDQGKYK
+189 
-200 VVDTNWFLKEN
+200 
-211 HLGVRRADALR
+211 
-222 NKTNWNYYIPLCKPV
+222 
-237 NFEVQDLPLDP
+237 
-248 YLVGCLL
+248 
-255 GDGSITG
+255 
-262 TSVGFTTSDDFIVQ
+262 
-276 ELNKILYPDYTLK
+276 
-289 SSDSMQSIDY
+289 
-299 NIIKTEMNE
+299 
-308 DFGNPRKVNKIR
+308 
-320 KALEDMAL
+320 
-328 MGTNSH
+328 
-334 SKFIPD
+334 
-340 IFKFNSVE
+340 
-348 NRISILQGLMDTDGY
+348 
-363 ASEDNLTQ
+363 
-371 YTTVSERLKD
+371 
-381 DVRFLVESLG
+381 
-391 GMARVSECDGAY
+391 
-403 TLTIQLYDPTILF
+403 
-416 RLPRKLNR
+416 
-424 VKKRKFKPHRNIVK
+424 
-438 IEEAGREDAKCISVT
+438 
-453 GSSELYVCEHFV
+453 
-465 VTHNTKEIIDLAMC
+465 TKEIIDIAMC
-479 RKQTDGIKHCL
+479 RKQTDGLKHCL

-536 KMEDLNNIPHQF
+536 KMEDLNNIPCQF

-558 GGSFKENQGK
+558 GGSFKEKQGK

-650 AYKQHYCKMGGFGG
+650 AYKQHYCTMGGFGG

-768 VEDEVSVGGKAI
+768 VEEEVSVGGKAI

-872 RGTVRVVTILTRDTV
+872 RGTVRIVTILTRDTV

>member
-46 PDKKTW
+46 PEKKTW

-60 MLMSRLRDYDVL
+60 MLMRRLHDYDVL
-72 LRGEMRHETPES
+72 LRGEMHHETPES

-124 KALSLSTLIYT
+124 K
-135 PTGAKTIKDIEVG
+135 
-148 DKVFDDEGNIQTV
+148 
-161 SNVYNHTDVQMYDIT
+161 
-176 FSDGVVIRCCKDH
+176 
-189 LWGIIDQGKYK
+189 
-200 VVDTNWFLKEN
+200 
-211 HLGVRRADALR
+211 
-222 NKTNWNYYIPLCKPV
+222 
-237 NFEVQDLPLDP
+237 
-248 YLVGCLL
+248 
-255 GDGSITG
+255 
-262 TSVGFTTSDDFIVQ
+262 
-276 ELNKILYPDYTLK
+276 
-289 SSDSMQSIDY
+289 
-299 NIIKTEMNE
+299 
-308 DFGNPRKVNKIR
+308 
-320 KALEDMAL
+320 
-328 MGTNSH
+328 
-334 SKFIPD
+334 
-340 IFKFNSVE
+340 
-348 NRISILQGLMDTDGY
+348 
-363 ASEDNLTQ
+363 
-371 YTTVSERLKD
+371 
-381 DVRFLVESLG
+381 
-391 GMARVSECDGAY
+391 
-403 TLTIQLYDPTILF
+403 
-416 RLPRKLNR
+416 
-424 VKKRKFKPHRNIVK
+424 
-438 IEEAGREDAKCISVT
+438 
-453 GSSELYVCEHFV
+453 
-465 VTHNTKEIIDLAMC
+465 TKEIIDIAMC
-479 RKQTDGIKHCL
+479 RKQTDGLKHCL

-558 GGSFKENQGK
+558 GGSFKEKQGK
-568 RTVTRFPIAEKIQE
+568 RTVIRFPIAEKIQE

-637 PLKWAGFE
+637 PLRWAGFE

-872 RGTVRVVTILTRDTV
+872 RGTVRIVTILTRDTV

>member
-1 MVYIEIA
+1 MVHIEIA

-72 LRGEMRHETPES
+72 LRGEMHHETPES

-124 KALSLSTLIYT
+124 K
-135 PTGAKTIKDIEVG
+135 
-148 DKVFDDEGNIQTV
+148 
-161 SNVYNHTDVQMYDIT
+161 
-176 FSDGVVIRCCKDH
+176 
-189 LWGIIDQGKYK
+189 
-200 VVDTNWFLKEN
+200 
-211 HLGVRRADALR
+211 
-222 NKTNWNYYIPLCKPV
+222 
-237 NFEVQDLPLDP
+237 
-248 YLVGCLL
+248 
-255 GDGSITG
+255 
-262 TSVGFTTSDDFIVQ
+262 
-276 ELNKILYPDYTLK
+276 
-289 SSDSMQSIDY
+289 
-299 NIIKTEMNE
+299 
-308 DFGNPRKVNKIR
+308 
-320 KALEDMAL
+320 
-328 MGTNSH
+328 
-334 SKFIPD
+334 
-340 IFKFNSVE
+340 
-348 NRISILQGLMDTDGY
+348 
-363 ASEDNLTQ
+363 
-371 YTTVSERLKD
+371 
-381 DVRFLVESLG
+381 
-391 GMARVSECDGAY
+391 
-403 TLTIQLYDPTILF
+403 
-416 RLPRKLNR
+416 
-424 VKKRKFKPHRNIVK
+424 
-438 IEEAGREDAKCISVT
+438 
-453 GSSELYVCEHFV
+453 
-465 VTHNTKEIIDLAMC
+465 TKEIIDIAMC
-479 RKQTDGIKHCL
+479 RKQTDGLKHCL

-558 GGSFKENQGK
+558 GGSFKEKQGK

-650 AYKQHYCKMGGFGG
+650 AYKQHYCTMGGFGG

-707 YPEQKSLYKDVRD
+707 YPEQKALYKDVRD

-755 VTKSAKMDRMEEL
+755 VTKSAKMDRMAEL
-768 VEDEVSVGGKAI
+768 VEEEVLVGGKAI

-790 VIRHKL
+790 VIRNKL

-872 RGTVRVVTILTRDTV
+872 RGTVRIVTILTRDTV

-914 VDNVLSYLLTF
+914 VDNVLSYLLNF

>member
-60 MLMSRLRDYDVL
+60 MLMSRLHDYDVL
-72 LRGEMRHETPES
+72 LRGKMRHETPES

-89 SGFVFTT
+89 SGFMFTT

-124 KALSLSTLIYT
+124 K
-135 PTGAKTIKDIEVG
+135 
-148 DKVFDDEGNIQTV
+148 
-161 SNVYNHTDVQMYDIT
+161 
-176 FSDGVVIRCCKDH
+176 
-189 LWGIIDQGKYK
+189 
-200 VVDTNWFLKEN
+200 
-211 HLGVRRADALR
+211 
-222 NKTNWNYYIPLCKPV
+222 
-237 NFEVQDLPLDP
+237 
-248 YLVGCLL
+248 
-255 GDGSITG
+255 
-262 TSVGFTTSDDFIVQ
+262 
-276 ELNKILYPDYTLK
+276 
-289 SSDSMQSIDY
+289 
-299 NIIKTEMNE
+299 
-308 DFGNPRKVNKIR
+308 
-320 KALEDMAL
+320 
-328 MGTNSH
+328 
-334 SKFIPD
+334 
-340 IFKFNSVE
+340 
-348 NRISILQGLMDTDGY
+348 
-363 ASEDNLTQ
+363 
-371 YTTVSERLKD
+371 
-381 DVRFLVESLG
+381 
-391 GMARVSECDGAY
+391 
-403 TLTIQLYDPTILF
+403 
-416 RLPRKLNR
+416 
-424 VKKRKFKPHRNIVK
+424 
-438 IEEAGREDAKCISVT
+438 
-453 GSSELYVCEHFV
+453 
-465 VTHNTKEIIDLAMC
+465 TKEIIDIAMC

-509 SREDSWILGTRF
+509 SKEDSWILGTRF

-536 KMEDLNNIPHQF
+536 KLEDLNNIPCQF

-558 GGSFKENQGK
+558 GGSFKEKQGK
-568 RTVTRFPIAEKIQE
+568 RTVIRFPIAEKIQE

-608 KALLSIDCK
+608 RALLSIDCK

-637 PLKWAGFE
+637 PLRWAGFE

-650 AYKQHYCKMGGFGG
+650 AYKQHYCTMGGFGG

-742 RQVTGYPGILSST
+742 RQVTGYPGIISST

-768 VEDEVSVGGKAI
+768 VEEEVAVGGKAI

-872 RGTVRVVTILTRDTV
+872 RGTVRIVTILTRDTV

>member
-27 EYDSNL
+27 EYESNL

-124 KALSLSTLIYT
+124 K
-135 PTGAKTIKDIEVG
+135 
-148 DKVFDDEGNIQTV
+148 
-161 SNVYNHTDVQMYDIT
+161 
-176 FSDGVVIRCCKDH
+176 
-189 LWGIIDQGKYK
+189 
-200 VVDTNWFLKEN
+200 
-211 HLGVRRADALR
+211 
-222 NKTNWNYYIPLCKPV
+222 
-237 NFEVQDLPLDP
+237 
-248 YLVGCLL
+248 
-255 GDGSITG
+255 
-262 TSVGFTTSDDFIVQ
+262 
-276 ELNKILYPDYTLK
+276 
-289 SSDSMQSIDY
+289 
-299 NIIKTEMNE
+299 
-308 DFGNPRKVNKIR
+308 
-320 KALEDMAL
+320 
-328 MGTNSH
+328 
-334 SKFIPD
+334 
-340 IFKFNSVE
+340 
-348 NRISILQGLMDTDGY
+348 
-363 ASEDNLTQ
+363 
-371 YTTVSERLKD
+371 
-381 DVRFLVESLG
+381 
-391 GMARVSECDGAY
+391 
-403 TLTIQLYDPTILF
+403 
-416 RLPRKLNR
+416 
-424 VKKRKFKPHRNIVK
+424 
-438 IEEAGREDAKCISVT
+438 
-453 GSSELYVCEHFV
+453 
-465 VTHNTKEIIDLAMC
+465 TKEIIDLAMC
-479 RKQTDGIKHCL
+479 RKQTDGLKHCL

-558 GGSFKENQGK
+558 GGSFKEKQGK
-568 RTVTRFPIAEKIQE
+568 RTVIRFPIAEKIQE
-582 LCDRGIIGM
+582 LCDKGIIGM

-637 PLKWAGFE
+637 PLRWAGFE

-768 VEDEVSVGGKAI
+768 VEEEVAVGGKAI

-872 RGTVRVVTILTRDTV
+872 RGTVRIVTILTRDTV

>member
-46 PDKKTW
+46 PEKKTW

-60 MLMSRLRDYDVL
+60 MLMSRLHDYDVL
-72 LRGEMRHETPES
+72 LRGEMHHETPES

-105 VIYGLEHESFLLG
+105 LIYGLEHESFLLG

-124 KALSLSTLIYT
+124 K
-135 PTGAKTIKDIEVG
+135 
-148 DKVFDDEGNIQTV
+148 
-161 SNVYNHTDVQMYDIT
+161 
-176 FSDGVVIRCCKDH
+176 
-189 LWGIIDQGKYK
+189 
-200 VVDTNWFLKEN
+200 
-211 HLGVRRADALR
+211 
-222 NKTNWNYYIPLCKPV
+222 
-237 NFEVQDLPLDP
+237 
-248 YLVGCLL
+248 
-255 GDGSITG
+255 
-262 TSVGFTTSDDFIVQ
+262 
-276 ELNKILYPDYTLK
+276 
-289 SSDSMQSIDY
+289 
-299 NIIKTEMNE
+299 
-308 DFGNPRKVNKIR
+308 
-320 KALEDMAL
+320 
-328 MGTNSH
+328 
-334 SKFIPD
+334 
-340 IFKFNSVE
+340 
-348 NRISILQGLMDTDGY
+348 
-363 ASEDNLTQ
+363 
-371 YTTVSERLKD
+371 
-381 DVRFLVESLG
+381 
-391 GMARVSECDGAY
+391 
-403 TLTIQLYDPTILF
+403 
-416 RLPRKLNR
+416 
-424 VKKRKFKPHRNIVK
+424 
-438 IEEAGREDAKCISVT
+438 
-453 GSSELYVCEHFV
+453 
-465 VTHNTKEIIDLAMC
+465 TKEIIDLAMC
-479 RKQTDGIKHCL
+479 RKQTDGLKHCL

-509 SREDSWILGTRF
+509 SKEDSWILGTRF

-558 GGSFKENQGK
+558 GGSFKEKQGK
-568 RTVTRFPIAEKIQE
+568 RTVIRFPIAEKIQE
-582 LCDRGIIGM
+582 LCDKGIIGM

-632 LDLYL
+632 MDLYL
-637 PLKWAGFE
+637 PLRWAGFE

-768 VEDEVSVGGKAI
+768 VEDEVAVGGKAI

-914 VDNVLSYLLTF
+914 VDDVLSYLLTF